1 MGGRGASLRRLAAIL
16 RERGAVMERDLLRS
30 SGIPKPTLMRLL
42 RELEFMGLV
51 ERRRHGRLVEVAWMG
66 GDIDIEAILEA
77 RRKLKE
83 SLSPL
88 PAIVKRLFREDEE
101 YVAVGWYGL
110 LYPRTPFVAS
120 HARIEFLVSHDILR
134 CLGGELKIEIDGMEY
149 EVKLY
154 SVPSMFKAESLN
166 GVKVPRN
173 PLKAWLLTRSL
184 MRGVPE
190 ELAELVMA
198 TYSPVARNPI
208 AQAIRAKLLGLVT
221 GKEPVIDID
230 LDHPIILR
238 YGDIDVNVDW
248 LDDLWKRGIMLYLNE
263 YGAKRAVEK
272 LIATIGYRYV
282 ITV

>member
-1 MGGRGASLRRLAAIL
+1 M
-16 RERGAVMERDLLRS
+16 
-30 SGIPKPTLMRLL
+30 
-42 RELEFMGLV
+42 
-51 ERRRHGRLVEVAWMG
+51 
-66 GDIDIEAILEA
+66 
-77 RRKLKE
+77 
-83 SLSPL
+83 
-88 PAIVKRLFREDEE
+88 
-101 YVAVGWYGL
+101 
-110 LYPRTPFVAS
+110 S
-120 HARIEFLVSHDILR
+120 HAKVEFLVSYDILKH
-134 CLGGELKIEIDGMEY
+134 LGNNLRIKVDEMEY

-154 SVPSMFKAESLN
+154 SVAQN
-166 GVKVPRN
+166 I
-173 PLKAWLLTRSL
+173 LKAKNINGIKIPANPSKVWLLTRSL
-184 MRGVPE
+184 ARGVPE

-198 TYSPVARNPI
+198 TYSPVAHNLI

-248 LDDLWKRGIMLYLNE
+248 LDDLWKRGIILYLNE

>member
-77 RRKLKE
+77 RRKLKR
-83 SLSPL
+83 SFSPL
-88 PAIVKRLFREDEE
+88 PAIVKHLFREDDE

-120 HARIEFLVSHDILR
+120 HARVEFLVSHDILR
-134 CLGGELKIEIDGMEY
+134 RLGGELKIEIDGMEY

-198 TYSPVARNPI
+198 TYSPVAHNPI

-230 LDHPIILR
+230 LEHPIILR
-238 YGDIDVNVDW
+238 YGDVDVNVDW